1 MKRYGKTTNQQ
12 NKYYE
17 VPNIYEY
24 MIETYINGNFTQFGI
39 IHKELCQ
46 DAKRNFIV
54 YCFSEVNPQLLQEII
69 LRTI

>member
-1 MKRYGKTTNQQ
+1 MKRYGKTTNKQ

-39 IHKELCQ
+39 IHKELC
-46 DAKRNFIV
+46 
-54 YCFSEVNPQLLQEII
+54 
-69 LRTI
+69 